1 MRQDESDI
9 IDNIISGKTE
19 EFSYFLDKY
28 GQSVYT
34 LIVRIVCSECD
45 AEELTQDT
53 FIKAFEN
60 LSKFGGKS
68 SFSTWIYRIAYNTA
82 ISFMRK
88 RNSDNNEINVLDD
101 NTWNFISDTE
111 IDEAMNDD
119 RDEQVEKLQNALSKL
134 PPDEKALVTLFYE
147 EERTIQEI
155 GQILNISE
163 SNIKVKLHRIRKKLY
178 IFMQKDELE

>member
-53 FIKAFEN
+53 FMKAFEN
-60 LSKFGGKS
+60 LSKFCGKS

-178 IFMQKDELE
+178 IFMQKDE